1 MEISVSILD
10 HIKDPIIVL
19 NTSLNIEFQNKSA
32 IDLFDNDQKGQHISL
47 LVRDPIFLEYIE
59 DVGDNEDN
67 EGIEITFDSY
77 IQKISKEPITFLF
90 NVKKNREL
98 VFLILKNIT
107 ELKRMDLVKSSFIS
121 NVSHEMKT
129 PLSSIIGFIETI
141 KNSAQDD
148 EAAKGKFI
156 NIIEKESLRMKRLL
170 DDLMAFNRIETEE
183 HIKPKD
189 KINLNEVIQEI
200 IINLENEA
208 NKKNI
213 LIKTEDT
220 YDLFVL
226 GNYDNLLQVFANII
240 ENSIKYANSDT
251 EILINFAQKKS
262 NNDLNKFALVRIKD
276 FGSGIEKSH
285 ISRLTERFYTVD
297 QARSRSVGGTGLGLS
312 IVKHIL
318 NRHSGK
324 LIIES
329 EVGKG
334 SIFTVQIPI
343 YNQ

>member
-1 MEISVSILD
+1 MKIPTSILD
-10 HIKDPIIVL
+10 HIEDPIIVL
-19 NTSLNIEFQNKSA
+19 NTSLKIEFQNEA
-32 IDLFDNDQKGQHISL
+32 TNRLFDNDQKGQHISL
-47 LVRDPIFLEYIE
+47 LVRDPAFLEYIE
-59 DVGDNEDN
+59 NTLLDEDN

-90 NVKKNREL
+90 NVKKSDEL
-98 VFLILKNIT
+98 LFLILKNIT
-107 ELKRMDLVKSSFIS
+107 ELKRKDLIKSSFIS

-141 KNSAQDD
+141 KNSAKDD
-148 EAAKGKFI
+148 EAAKRKFI

-170 DDLMAFNRIETEE
+170 DDLMVFNHIETEE
-183 HIKPKD
+183 SIKPKD

-200 IINLENEA
+200 ATNLEYEA
-208 NKKNI
+208 NKKNMQ
-213 LIKTEDT
+213 IKTENI
-220 YDLFVL
+220 YDLNVL
-226 GNYDNLLQVFANII
+226 GNYDNLLQVFSNLI
-240 ENSIKYANSDT
+240 ENAIKYANENT
-251 EILINFAQKKS
+251 KILINFEQQKS
-262 NNDLNKFALVRIKD
+262 NNKTDQFALVKIKD
-276 FGSGIEKSH
+276 FGPGIEKSH

-318 NRHSGK
+318 KRQGGK

-334 SIFTVQIPI
+334 SSFTVKIPI
-343 YNQ
+343 YNH

>member
-1 MEISVSILD
+1 MKIPTSILD
-10 HIKDPIIVL
+10 HIEDPIIVL
-19 NTSLNIEFQNKSA
+19 NTSLKIEFQNEA
-32 IDLFDNDQKGQHISL
+32 TNRLFDNDQKGQHISL
-47 LVRDPIFLEYIE
+47 LVRDPAFLEYIE
-59 DVGDNEDN
+59 NTMVDEDN

-90 NVKKNREL
+90 NVKKGDEL
-98 VFLILKNIT
+98 LFLILKNIT
-107 ELKRMDLVKSSFIS
+107 ELKRKDLIKSSFIS

-141 KNSAQDD
+141 KNSAKDD
-148 EAAKGKFI
+148 EAAKRKFI

-170 DDLMAFNRIETEE
+170 DDLMAFNHIETEE
-183 HIKPKD
+183 NIKPKD

-200 IINLENEA
+200 ATNLEYEA
-208 NKKNI
+208 NKKNMQ
-213 LIKTEDT
+213 IKTENI
-220 YDLFVL
+220 YDLNVL
-226 GNYDNLLQVFANII
+226 GNYDNLLQVFSNLI
-240 ENSIKYANSDT
+240 ENAIKYANKNT
-251 EILINFAQKKS
+251 KILINFEQQKS
-262 NNDLNKFALVRIKD
+262 NNKIDQFALVKIKD
-276 FGSGIEKSH
+276 FGPGIEKSH

-318 NRHSGK
+318 NRHGGK

-334 SIFTVQIPI
+334 SSFTVKIPI
-343 YNQ
+343 YNH